1 MAIVSQLHG
10 VGGHL
15 TEDAEIT
22 TFLEKHGI
30 AFERWEIPSH
40 IQGLAQKPLLSDEE
54 KSQVLEA
61 FRPKLDE
68 LAETQGY
75 VDSDMVCL
83 SPETPGLHDAL
94 GKFDLEHYHTDEEV
108 RFIVDGRGV
117 FGFVGDDG
125 RRFTIEVNAGEYI
138 IIPENSWHWFYL
150 LEDQTIKAL
159 RKNVTAKCYGGDIS
173 RKRKLLEKQ
182 KDGKRRMKSVGSV
195 EIPQSAFFAALKI
208 ERD

>member
-1 MAIVSQLHG
+1 MAIVSLLQG
-10 VGGHL
+10 VGGEL
-15 TEDAEIT
+15 TEDAEIIE
-22 TFLEKHGI
+22 FLGQHEIK
-30 AFERWEIPSH
+30 FERWPIPAQIH
-40 IQGLAQKPLLSDEE
+40 DLAKQPTLNNEE
-54 KSQVLEA
+54 KAQVLEA

-159 RKNVTAKCYGGDIS
+159 RIFKDTSGWTPHYREIKRGG
-173 RKRKLLEKQ
+173 
-182 KDGKRRMKSVGSV
+182 
-195 EIPQSAFFAALKI
+195 A
-208 ERD
+208 